1 MSTRRVVIAAAAA
14 SAVTLGTLFATDTLD
29 EALRALGARPRPLS
43 RPEDTTL
50 LEAVVADQQRV
61 LAVARAAD
69 AGAVVA
75 LVSAQLEQLGATPG
89 STHEPGDLAAVLRE
103 AADHRAVDARA
114 AIAPELAVVLAS
126 MAAGLDQ
133 AVSLA

>member
-29 EALRALGARPRPLS
+29 EALRALGARPRPLP

-89 STHEPGDLAAVLRE
+89 SITGKELAAFEVAERE
-103 AADHRAVDARA
+103 RWGKLIKERNITTD
-114 AIAPELAVVLAS
+114 
-126 MAAGLDQ
+126 
-133 AVSLA
+133 